1 MEHTSKRFTRVLDS
15 VRVPIQHFID
25 TGIFDDNCLGAVDWS
40 LDISPSQV
48 RRACRKV
55 ASELKR
61 PFIQMSEQI
70 DRYHH
75 VPDETKP
82 NPYGGYYSKLVE
94 LPEPR
99 WARAYLSIPKRK
111 YLTVLASPLL
121 LAGSRE
127 HDAPV
132 YDRSTPGLWNFT
144 IFDHQFWLE
153 YQSFIL
159 HDPACRAARKLPVTA

>member
-1 MEHTSKRFTRVLDS
+1 MENQPASFTRVLDS

-25 TGIFDDNCLGAVDWS
+25 TGIYDENASGKHDWS
-40 LDISPSQV
+40 LDVSPSQV

-70 DRYHH
+70 DRYRY
-75 VPDETKP
+75 VPDMTQP
-82 NPYGGYYSKLVE
+82 NSRGGYNSKREDLS
-94 LPEPR
+94 EPR
-99 WARAYLSIPKRK
+99 WARTYVSIPKRK
-111 YLTVLASPLL
+111 YLTVLVSPLL

-132 YDRSTPGLWNFT
+132 YDRSTPSLWNFT

-153 YQSFIL
+153 YQSFVL
-159 HDPACRAARKLPVTA
+159 HDPACRAARKLPATA